1 MSTTIIPAAAP
12 PYPPPVPVELPRV
25 TLEKP
30 KRAETKL
37 HLVDG
42 VARHFEPEEI
52 SAASD
57 WLAEH
62 PEVPAADDGPIVYPD
77 PYRARVHRELRR
89 IGEGERGPEAFD
101 GDFTFDAGFDRP
113 EDDGPKEVPDEILP
127 ASSAKNEIE
136 ARVEAAGVVRNGVE
150 KADHSIERFLAGSD
164 ELMEPYFAFRD
175 GMDLRR
181 IVKTYGVVNIRK
193 VLDTLERVLKKAEQ
207 ERPYF
212 DREYFLGKAKRAV
225 EIRRRDAGVGAERA
239 AAEKAALAKPA
250 EPESTEKRGR
260 EWATVDHVW
269 APRGDR
275 IARPLRK
282 DEPWVGDLSPRS
294 ADRHSSAL
302 PRMRRRTQRKRGWS
316 KSSARQNRNAG
327 ANLSRVCWS
336 FWTRCRTAR

>member
-1 MSTTIIPAAAP
+1 MTAWLGISSRRRSAP
-12 PYPPPVPVELPRV
+12 RQIGSP
-25 TLEKP
+25 T
-30 KRAETKL
+30 
-37 HLVDG
+37 
-42 VARHFEPEEI
+42 
-52 SAASD
+52 
-57 WLAEH
+57 H

-193 VLDTLERVLKKAEQ
+193 VLDTLERVLKKRNRSGLTLIASIFSV
-207 ERPYF
+207 RPN
-212 DREYFLGKAKRAV
+212 APW
-225 EIRRRDAGVGAERA
+225 EIRRRDAGVGAER
-239 AAEKAALAKPA
+239 
-250 EPESTEKRGR
+250 SCSR
-260 EWATVDHVW
+260 E
-269 APRGDR
+269 G
-275 IARPLRK
+275 
-282 DEPWVGDLSPRS
+282 
-294 ADRHSSAL
+294 
-302 PRMRRRTQRKRGWS
+302 
-316 KSSARQNRNAG
+316 G
-327 ANLSRVCWS
+327 A
-336 FWTRCRTAR
+336 